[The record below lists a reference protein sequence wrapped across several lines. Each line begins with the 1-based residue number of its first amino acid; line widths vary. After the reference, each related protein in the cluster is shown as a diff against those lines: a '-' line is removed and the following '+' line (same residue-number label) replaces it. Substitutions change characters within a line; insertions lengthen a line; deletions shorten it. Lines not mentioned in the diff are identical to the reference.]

1 MTVKNTLK
9 SLLLAVAVSGCL
21 NSCSDNGIIQS
32 PDTPTDPDGKCYMS
46 LRFDIKHSHSGNGAT
61 RTYEPTYADEDFER
75 SVSDFRIFLV
85 KKDDLSAP
93 VVELKDI
100 PMLDAVTTKP
110 FEIKSTYKHGYLLYV
125 VANSNGTVNLDLSS
139 AEAFRGTYNL
149 LTKEACANV
158 WQPNHFLMV
167 NANNEAS
174 DFSDYLRYWTRSSG
188 WITLEHTDPTP
199 YGGVPVEIDDN
210 TDYTFDDPYRVSV
223 NLERLAAKVVVDC
236 NEENYDFSGYSFKGI
251 FKDVHVDGVALIN
264 TSNGTNLVQQ
274 WKVACYQG
282 PEMVGNV
289 WVDKHQDELSADAP
303 IFYPYL
309 WPITPGGD
317 ISTVPSQIYYSQIAN
332 FTDFD
337 KEALR
342 DGADSYFQ
350 ALDANKS
357 ATLYCL
363 ENASPLYVNFMSSYD
378 KTTIISTSNS
388 DPLETCMRNRA
399 TAVLF
404 RVRAKLQDDSNNTG
418 DLIVDPDK
426 GTWTKRKTLSAD
438 DDGYKTFYCYQ
449 TTVTSRLNL
458 LLEKFPDLT
467 TQGIT
472 TASTVKELRNAGVK
486 VYEDGYMYYLHWIM
500 DQNYQ
505 YFWSYTYEE
514 GEAFPFNY
522 YAVMRNTRY
531 VVKVSKISDL
541 GMDLPGRE
549 TYRGNILEGVNFM
562 LYPIVR
568 GSFDSWFD
576 DDDINNLKNKAI

>member
-223 NLERLAAKVVVDC
+223 NLERLAAKVVVNCD
-236 NEENYDFSGYSFKGI
+236 EESYDFSGYSFKGI

-337 KEALR
+337 KETLR

-568 GSFDSWFD
+568 GSFDSWFN

>member
-1 MTVKNTLK
+1 MKKLFGLIL
-9 SLLLAVAVSGCL
+9 SALVACMFFQ
-21 NSCSDNGIIQS
+21 SCINDKLEDNGGS
-32 PDTPTDPDGKCYMS
+32 STPNDGKCYMS
-46 LRFDIKHSHSGNGAT
+46 LQFDVKRLHGGDVST
-61 RTYEPTYADEDFER
+61 RTFQPTYTDEDFER
-75 SVSDFRIFLV
+75 TVSDFRVFLV
-85 KKDDLSAP
+85 KQDDPTAP
-93 VVELKDI
+93 VVELKDL

-174 DFSDYLRYWTRSSG
+174 DFSDYLKYWTYSD

-210 TDYTFDDPYRVSV
+210 TDYSYDAPYCVSV
-223 NLERLAAKVVVDC
+223 NLERLAAKVVVNC
-236 NEENYDFSGYSFKGI
+236 NKESYDFSGYSFKGI

-274 WKVACYQG
+274 WKIACYQG
-282 PEMVGNV
+282 PEMLGNY
-289 WVDKHQDELSADAP
+289 WVKKIKKSLPADAP

-332 FTDFD
+332 FTNFD
-337 KEALR
+337 NEALR
-342 DGADSYFQ
+342 NGADSYFQ

-357 ATLYCL
+357 ATIYCL
-363 ENASPLYVNFMSSYD
+363 ENASPLYASFMPKYD
-378 KTTIISTSNS
+378 NTIISAG

-404 RVRAKLQDDSNNTG
+404 RVRAKLQEDTNNTG

-426 GTWTKRKTLSAD
+426 GTWSRSSS
-438 DDGYKTFYCYQ
+438 DDGYRTFYCYG
-449 TTVTSRLNL
+449 TAVTSRLNV
-458 LLEKFPDLT
+458 LLEKCPDLT
-467 TQGIT
+467 KQGIT

-505 YFWSYTYEE
+505 YFWSYSYEE
-514 GEAFPFNY
+514 DEAFPFNY

-531 VVKVSKISDL
+531 EVNVSKITEL

-549 TYRGNILEGVNFM
+549 TYRGNILEGDNFM
-562 LYPIVR
+562 LYPVIR
-568 GSFDSWFD
+568 GGYDSWFD
-576 DDDINNLKNKAI
+576 DDDINSLKNKVI

>member
-1 MTVKNTLK
+1 MTVRNIFK
-9 SLLLAVAVSGCL
+9 SLLLAVIVSGCFY
-21 NSCSDNGIIQS
+21 SCSDNGIEQTS
-32 PDTPTDPDGKCYMS
+32 DTQGDTGGKCYMS
-46 LRFDIKHSHSGNGAT
+46 LRFDVKKSHGGNGLT
-61 RTYEPTYADEDFER
+61 RTYKPTYADEEFER
-75 SVSDFRIFLV
+75 TVSDFRIFLV
-85 KKDDLSAP
+85 KKDDPTAQ

-125 VANSNGTVNLDLSS
+125 VANSNGTINLDLSS
-139 AEAFRGTYNL
+139 TEAFRGTYNL
-149 LTKEACANV
+149 LTKERCANV
-158 WQPNHFLMV
+158 WKPDHFLMV

-174 DFSDYLRYWTRSSG
+174 DFSGYLRYWTRNNG

-199 YGGVPVEIDDN
+199 YGGVLVEIDDSK
-210 TDYTFDDPYRVSV
+210 DYSFDDPYRVSV
-223 NLERLAAKVVVDC
+223 NLERLAAKVVVNC
-236 NEENYDFSGYSFKGI
+236 NEESYDFSGYSFKGV
-251 FKDVHVDGVALIN
+251 FKDVHVDGVSLVN
-264 TSNGTNLVQQ
+264 TSNCTNLVQQ
-274 WKVACYQG
+274 WKIACYQG

-289 WVDKHQDELSADAP
+289 WVDKHKSNLSADAP

-309 WPITPGGD
+309 CPITPGGD
-317 ISTVPSQIYYSQIAN
+317 ISSVPSQIYYSQIAK

-337 KEALR
+337 NEALR
-342 DGADSYFQ
+342 EGADSYFQ

-357 ATLYCL
+357 TTIYCL
-363 ENASPLYVNFMSSYD
+363 ENVSPLYAKFMSSYD
-378 KTTIISTSNS
+378 NKTINTSNS

-404 RVRAKLQDDSNNTG
+404 RVRAKLTEDGNNTG

-426 GTWTKRKTLSAD
+426 GSWANRKTLSTD
-438 DDGYKTFYCYQ
+438 DDGYKTFYCYGNK
-449 TTVTSRLNL
+449 VTSRLSL
-458 LLEKFPDLT
+458 LLDKYPDLT

-486 VYEDGYMYYLHWIM
+486 VYEDGYMYYMHWIM

-505 YFWSYTYEE
+505 YFWSYEREE

-531 VVKVSKISDL
+531 EVNVSKITEL

-549 TYRGNILEGVNFM
+549 TYRGKILEGVNFM

-568 GSFDSWFD
+568 GSYDSWFD
-576 DDDINNLKNKAI
+576 DDDIENLKNKAI

>member
-1 MTVKNTLK
+1 MKKLFGLIL
-9 SLLLAVAVSGCL
+9 SALVASMFFQ
-21 NSCSDNGIIQS
+21 SCINDKLEDNGGS
-32 PDTPTDPDGKCYMS
+32 STPNDGKCYMS
-46 LRFDIKHSHSGNGAT
+46 LQFDVKRLHGGDVST
-61 RTYEPTYADEDFER
+61 RTFQPTYTDEDFER
-75 SVSDFRIFLV
+75 TVSDFRVFLV
-85 KKDDLSAP
+85 KQDDPTAP
-93 VVELKDI
+93 VVELKDL

-139 AEAFRGTYNL
+139 AEAFRGTYKL

-174 DFSDYLRYWTRSSG
+174 DFSDYLRYWTRSSD

-210 TDYTFDDPYRVSV
+210 TDYTFDDPYCVTV
-223 NLERLAAKVVVDC
+223 NLERLAAKVVVNC
-236 NEENYDFSGYSFKGI
+236 NKESYDFSGYSFKGI

-274 WKVACYQG
+274 WKIACYQG
-282 PEMVGNV
+282 PEMLGNY
-289 WVDKHQDELSADAP
+289 WVKENKDKLPADAP

-357 ATLYCL
+357 ATIYCL
-363 ENASPLYVNFMSSYD
+363 ENASPLYINFMPDYD
-378 KTTIISTSNS
+378 NKTISTGEYS
-388 DPLETCMRNRA
+388 LETCMRNRA

-404 RVRAKLQDDSNNTG
+404 RVRAKLQEDTNNTG

-426 GTWTKRKTLSAD
+426 GTWSRSSS
-438 DDGYKTFYCYQ
+438 DDGYRTFYCYG
-449 TTVTSRLNL
+449 TAVTSRLNV
-458 LLEKFPDLT
+458 LLEKCPDLT
-467 TQGIT
+467 KQGIT

-486 VYEDGYMYYLHWIM
+486 VYEDGYMYYMHWII

-505 YFWSYTYEE
+505 YFWSYRYEE

-531 VVKVSKISDL
+531 EVNVSKITEL

-549 TYRGNILEGVNFM
+549 TYRGNILEGDNFM
-562 LYPIVR
+562 LYPVIR
-568 GSFDSWFD
+568 DGYDSWFD
-576 DDDINNLKNKAI
+576 DDDIENLKNKTI